1 MSDQTRMGST
11 VLSRRAAV
19 RGAVWS
25 IPAVTVATTAPAFA
39 NTSGGMAL
47 NGFTAAY
54 VAPDRLV
61 ISGTVVAGSVA
72 NAGTLTFTTEPNLFG
87 SIDVVSGGPA
97 TVVPNSDGSFSVTY
111 TVTPGSFTTTLDLG
125 KDDLDGL
132 FKGYRGDETV
142 LLADV
147 EPSVSD
153 PEPVHVAH
161 TGKAEIEPVSASAEW
176 ISYTAARVQAS
187 GLRLTSEAQP
197 SVGRLRVVVTMP
209 TATYA
214 NANPPTV
221 SNLAPGWIEDHDHP
235 PFEGAGGWIIRF
247 VTDQAAHTSLTGD
260 PAHRGPATFS
270 VDLDQDDT
278 GFFRENQRVGIDIT
292 TDETAFGW
300 DDDNTKIVKRE
311 PYVVLGPRP
320 AAPAAPGT
328 QAG

>member
-25 IPAVTVATTAPAFA
+25 VPAVTVATTAPAFA
-39 NTSGGMAL
+39 NTSGGMTL
-47 NGFTAAY
+47 SPFTAAY

-87 SIDVVSGGPA
+87 SIDVVAGA
-97 TVVPNSDGSFSVTY
+97 TGVVVPNADGSFSITY
-111 TVTPGSFTTTLDLG
+111 SVTPGSFTSTLDLG
-125 KDDLDGL
+125 EDDLGGL
-132 FKGYRGDETV
+132 FKGYRGDETF

-153 PEPVHVAH
+153 PETVHVTH
-161 TGKAEIEPVSASAEW
+161 TGLAEIEPVAASAAW
-176 ISYTAARVQAS
+176 ISHTAARVQAS
-187 GLRLTSEAQP
+187 GLRLTADAQP

-221 SNLAPGWIEDHDHP
+221 SNLAQGWIEDQDHP
-235 PFEGAGGWIIRF
+235 PFEGAGGWIMRF
-247 VTDQAAHTSLTGD
+247 VTEQAAHTSRTGD
-260 PAHRGPATFS
+260 PVHLGPGSFS
-270 VDLDQDDT
+270 VDLDQDST
-278 GFFRENQRVGIDIT
+278 GFFRENERVMVDIT

-300 DDDNTKIVKRE
+300 GDDNTKIAKRQ
-311 PYVVLGPRP
+311 PYAALGPRP
-320 AAPAAPGT
+320 A
-328 QAG
+328 